1 MKQWIIVYVGY
12 ICRMLSSCSAYFQNR
27 YLSQYIVAIACL
39 CTLVFSTLVSP
50 PTGLAQNQP
59 DPNIRVDIEAGFE
72 DAYRA
77 GDWFPVSIE
86 VANEGADVQGILEWS
101 FPAGDGNDVFRQ
113 AIDLPQ
119 GSRKRVV
126 MNVVAPDGSFVR
138 NGRLDIL
145 SGDTLLFRQDINL
158 EAYAADQL
166 LVGVISSDPTLLS
179 SLEAFQ
185 DPNYSSASILNFP
198 PEQLPEH
205 AQVLNTLDVLFLHD
219 TDTFSLSPEQYEAL
233 RLWVRT
239 DGHLVVSGG
248 IDSTQI
254 APELAML
261 LPVEMTG
268 GLVQGDLTG
277 LQRAAPNAVFPA
289 ITDVALSEVQ
299 PKSQAQPFPNNADE
313 TALVYTQR
321 LGEGKVTF
329 TTFDIATLRGWQ
341 GDVTFWERILDPFP
355 TGEPGTMV
363 RMERYNVLQDAL
375 QDANFSLPSATGL
388 LFFICLYIASIGPL
402 TYLILRRFK
411 RLEWAWITLPVTML
425 IFATTFYFIG
435 FGLRGAQSQLYQV
448 AIVQG
453 FEGES
458 QGLGTTFLGL
468 FSPRRTRY
476 TIEIPDT
483 ELVSKLEDWSD
494 ISNAPA
500 TIEYNDANARVADVL
515 VDIGSVR
522 TFINETVVDMPLQV
536 ESTLSRQGQRI
547 QGEIQNVSDVP
558 LNEVLLVNGDT
569 YMRIGDLQVGESY
582 MVDFDNN
589 TGNPIWNI
597 SVASDEHFNRSGI
610 VQGLLNRGILNSGVN
625 ITSDNVYLITWQD
638 VPIISPLLDGQQIT
652 QPATSMYVIRLDA

>member
-1 MKQWIIVYVGY
+1 MKQWILVCMGC
-12 ICRMLSSCSAYFQNR
+12 ICRMLSSFSIYPQNKYF
-27 YLSQYIVAIACL
+27 SKYIVAGICL
-39 CTLVFSTLVSP
+39 LTLVLSTLVIP
-50 PTGLAQNQP
+50 PSSLAQNQP
-59 DPNIRVDIEAGFE
+59 DPNIRVDIEVGFE
-72 DAYRA
+72 SAYRA
-77 GDWFPVSIE
+77 GDWFPVTIE
-86 VANEGADVQGILEWS
+86 VANEGANIQGILEWS
-101 FPAGDGNDVFRQ
+101 FPAGGDDDVFRK

-126 MNVVAPDGSFVR
+126 MNVVTPDGSFVR

-145 SGDTLLFRQDINL
+145 SGNMVLFRQDVNL
-158 EAYAADQL
+158 DAYASDQL
-166 LVGVISSDPTLLS
+166 LIGIISSDPTLLS

-185 DPNYSSASILNFP
+185 DPNYSSASVLNFE

-205 AQVLNTLDVLFLHD
+205 AQALNALDALFLHD
-219 TDTFSLSPEQYEAL
+219 TDTFSLSSEQYEAL

-248 IDSTQI
+248 IDSTQF
-254 APELAML
+254 APELATL

-268 GLVQGDLTG
+268 NLVQGDLTG
-277 LQRAAPNAVFPA
+277 LQRAAPNAELPTV
-289 ITDVALSEVQ
+289 TEVALSEVQ
-299 PKSQAQPFPNNADE
+299 PKPQARPFPNTPDE
-313 TALVYTQR
+313 AALLYTQR

-355 TGEPGTMV
+355 TGEPGAMV

-388 LFFICLYIASIGPL
+388 LFFICLYVMSIGPL
-402 TYLILRRFK
+402 TYLVLRRFK

-476 TIEIPDT
+476 TIEIPDS

-494 ISNAPA
+494 ISNSPA
-500 TIEYNDANARVADVL
+500 IIEYNDTNARVADIL

-536 ESTLSRQGQRI
+536 ESNLSRQGQRI
-547 QGEIQNVSDVP
+547 RGEIQNISDVP

-569 YMRIGDLQVGESY
+569 YMRVGDLPSGESY
-582 MVDFDNN
+582 TVDFDSN
-589 TGNPIWNI
+589 TGNPIWNV
-597 SVASDEHFNRSGI
+597 SVASNETFNRSGI
-610 VQGLLNRGILNSGVN
+610 IQGLLNRGILNRGVN
-625 ITSDNVYLITWQD
+625 TNSDNVYLITWQD
-638 VPIISPLLDGQQIT
+638 VPIINPLLDGQQIT
-652 QPATSMYVIRLDA
+652 QPATAMYVIRLDV